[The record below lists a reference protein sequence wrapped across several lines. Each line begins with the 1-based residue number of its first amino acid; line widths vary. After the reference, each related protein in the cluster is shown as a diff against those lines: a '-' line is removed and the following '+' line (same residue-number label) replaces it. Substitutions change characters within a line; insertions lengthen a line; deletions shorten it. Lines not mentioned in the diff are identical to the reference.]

1 MREATAAVLV
11 SLSVAL
17 GVLPAVMT
25 RCDRR
30 LVRARLGPPQEREAM
45 RPRRTGNRRPHS
57 PAPPATRAEWFD
69 GIARGVRAGLPATE
83 AVIAAPACSAS
94 VQRLQQALAAG
105 VALPDALSGPDP
117 LLSVLRGCMPGGAL
131 SPAAL
136 DLAAANA
143 RTGDDLGGEVKV
155 AVSYALHSARLLT
168 ALPFLM
174 LGGAAVLSGGA
185 RDGLAATG
193 PVACVVA
200 GSLANLAGSRWMRRI
215 ISAASQQSPASEAA
229 AIAEALVVHLA
240 AGGTVPAAFDALA
253 PGSAACSETSRMLHE
268 GRPLTEALS
277 PLRLAAP
284 SVVDT
289 LERAHRDGLPL
300 VASLSRTAADLRARE
315 RDHVLAAVRRI
326 PARAAAPLVLCVLP
340 SFVLTAVVPL
350 GLASIGAMRTP
361 AT

>member
-1 MREATAAVLV
+1 MREAVAAVLV

-30 LVRARLGPPQEREAM
+30 LVRARLGPLPERETK
-45 RPRRTGNRRPHS
+45 RPRRTDDHRPH
-57 PAPPATRAEWFD
+57 AAAARATRAEFFE

-83 AVIAAPACSAS
+83 AVATAPACSAP
-94 VQRLQQALAAG
+94 VRRLQEALTAG
-105 VALPDALSGPDP
+105 AALPDALSGPDP

-136 DLAAANA
+136 EIAATNA
-143 RTGDDLGGEVKV
+143 RARDDLGGEVKV

-174 LGGAAVLSGGA
+174 LGGSAVLSGGA
-185 RDGLAATG
+185 RDGLAAAG
-193 PVACVVA
+193 PIVCVIA

-215 ISAASQQSPASEAA
+215 IVAASRPSPASDAA
-229 AIAEALVVHLA
+229 SIAEALVVHLA

-253 PGSAACSETSRMLHE
+253 TGSAECTATARMLRE

-277 PLRLAAP
+277 PLRRAAP

-300 VASLSRTAADLRARE
+300 VTSLSRTAADLRARD
-315 RDHVLAAVRRI
+315 RDQVLAAVRRI
-326 PARAAAPLVLCVLP
+326 PARTAAPLVLCVLP

>member
-1 MREATAAVLV
+1 MRETAAAVLV
-11 SLSVAL
+11 SLSVVL

-30 LVRARLGPPQEREAM
+30 LARARLGPPRQRETTH
-45 RPRRTGNRRPHS
+45 PRSTGNRRPGAGIA
-57 PAPPATRAEWFD
+57 PASRAEWFE

-83 AVIAAPACSAS
+83 AVISAPACSAT
-94 VQRLQQALAAG
+94 VRQLQQALAAG
-105 VALPDALSGPDP
+105 AALPDALSVPDP

-131 SPAAL
+131 APAAL
-136 DLAAANA
+136 DIAAANA
-143 RTGDDLGGEVKV
+143 RAGDDLGGEVKV
-155 AVSYALHSARLLT
+155 AVSYAQHSARLLT
-168 ALPFLM
+168 VLPFLM

-185 RDGLAATG
+185 RDGLTAPG
-193 PVACVVA
+193 PVMCIVL
-200 GSLANLAGSRWMRRI
+200 GSLANVAGSRWMRRI
-215 ISAASQQSPASEAA
+215 IGAASRQSPASDAA
-229 AIAEALVVHLA
+229 GIAEALVVHLA

-253 PGSAACSETSRMLHE
+253 PGSSECSETSRMLHE
-268 GRPLTEALS
+268 GRPLAEALS
-277 PLRLAAP
+277 PLRRTAP

-300 VASLSRTAADLRARE
+300 VASLSRTAADLRARD